1 MRKRRKLIIW
11 GLGCLA
17 MRESRAADLAHLA
30 RTPTLHSAVRGHHN
44 NPPRA
49 TGETAPIGARRGVC
63 LSFFKLLRLP
73 GYITYPCLLPAL
85 ACAAPCVEG
94 FATCCG
100 IFHALRCVALRQIIC
115 SLRIPTQR
123 WLRPAQTIYSPAHQQ
138 SPAIS
143 ATHESRMHDRE
154 RVIVLRRACA
164 AGPPVCPLSSVL
176 PGSSSN
182 MYCSAAWLWRKKRQ
196 PVLCGPADG
205 RVERRESQRGVLRHV
220 ACSACMHGGG
230 DASSLA

>member
-73 GYITYPCLLPAL
+73 GYSKAPALNKRTKERIDNAARPSYLPLSLARPCLRRPLRRRIRNVLWNFP
-85 ACAAPCVEG
+85 CA
-94 FATCCG
+94 
-100 IFHALRCVALRQIIC
+100 ALRCVASNNLQ
-115 SLRIPTQR
+115 STDTYPEMVAASADHLFTSP
-123 WLRPAQTIYSPAHQQ
+123 PA
-138 SPAIS
+138 
-143 ATHESRMHDRE
+143 ESCHFCHP
-154 RVIVLRRACA
+154 RVPHA
-164 AGPPVCPLSSVL
+164 
-176 PGSSSN
+176 
-182 MYCSAAWLWRKKRQ
+182 
-196 PVLCGPADG
+196 
-205 RVERRESQRGVLRHV
+205 
-220 ACSACMHGGG
+220 
-230 DASSLA
+230 